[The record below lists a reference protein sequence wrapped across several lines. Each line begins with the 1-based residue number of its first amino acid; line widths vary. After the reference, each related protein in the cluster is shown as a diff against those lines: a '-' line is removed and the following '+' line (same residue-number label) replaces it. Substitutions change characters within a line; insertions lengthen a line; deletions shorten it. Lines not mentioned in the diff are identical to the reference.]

1 LKSKKENIPKR
12 DCDARQNRDNK
23 SRSLFHIFLTIIA
36 ADKSIYDAEHINHDI
51 TQTSAQSSKCD
62 LATTTI
68 VQSYANSLAIPAPIN
83 ILLSTSVVFSG
94 ENHIR
99 GGYGNCPEYESY
111 GNNSPDKNNF
121 HSKNY
126 LFHYSR
132 NSFYNK
138 SYNNKKATLTT
149 VGTIK
154 ISQQQ
159 SPKQQMPQSKHTPQQ
174 QSQKQQM
181 PQSKHTPQ
189 QSQKQQ
195 MPQSKHTPQQSQKT
209 ADVTRKVT
217 TKQMSQ

>member
-1 LKSKKENIPKR
+1 LP
-12 DCDARQNRDNK
+12 
-23 SRSLFHIFLTIIA
+23 
-36 ADKSIYDAEHINHDI
+36 
-51 TQTSAQSSKCD
+51 
-62 LATTTI
+62 
-68 VQSYANSLAIPAPIN
+68 QSYANSLAIPAPIN

-99 GGYGNCPEYESY
+99 RGYGNCPEYESY

-209 ADVTRKVT
+209 TDVTRKVT

>member
-1 LKSKKENIPKR
+1 M
-12 DCDARQNRDNK
+12 
-23 SRSLFHIFLTIIA
+23 
-36 ADKSIYDAEHINHDI
+36 
-51 TQTSAQSSKCD
+51 
-62 LATTTI
+62 TTI

-174 QSQKQQM
+174 
-181 PQSKHTPQ
+181 
-189 QSQKQQ
+189 
-195 MPQSKHTPQQSQKT
+195 SQKT
-209 ADVTRKVT
+209 TDVTRKVT